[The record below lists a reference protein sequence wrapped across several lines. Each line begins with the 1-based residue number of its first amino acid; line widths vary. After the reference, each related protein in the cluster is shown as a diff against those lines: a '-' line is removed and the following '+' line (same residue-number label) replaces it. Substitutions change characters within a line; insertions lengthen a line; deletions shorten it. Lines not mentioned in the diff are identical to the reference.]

1 LFQGYTGDEPVR
13 SRTVYR
19 RSATVTYL
27 FILSSI
33 ASIECCSAQTF
44 RAEISVAKT
53 VVKNNEGFPVV
64 IGVRNIG
71 SVDQSLLVWDCS
83 YPAQWLPD
91 NSALHVDVAC
101 LQNSR
106 EEIKLKPGQ
115 TYRRTVS
122 FYVRLAGDGA
132 NRKEVTFR
140 LGYGPDAYFGTHEST
155 SQKVPLFWSNAV
167 TVVVASGP
175 PK

>member
-1 LFQGYTGDEPVR
+1 M
-13 SRTVYR
+13 YR
-19 RSATVTYL
+19 RPVTVMYL
-27 FILSSI
+27 FLLSSI
-33 ASIECCSAQTF
+33 ASIACCSAQTF

-91 NSALHVDVAC
+91 NSALHVNVAC
-101 LQNSR
+101 LRNSR
-106 EEIKLKPGQ
+106 EEITLKPGQ

-122 FYVRLAGDGA
+122 FYIRLTGDGDDV
-132 NRKEVTFR
+132 KEVTFR
-140 LGYGPDAYFGTHEST
+140 LGYGPDAYFGTHESN
-155 SQKVPLFWSNAV
+155 SPKVPLFWSNAARV
-167 TVVVASGP
+167 TVIGTGAFVR
-175 PK
+175 

>member
-1 LFQGYTGDEPVR
+1 M
-13 SRTVYR
+13 YR
-19 RSATVTYL
+19 RPMTVTYL
-27 FILSSI
+27 FLLSSI
-33 ASIECCSAQTF
+33 IASIACCSAQTF

-64 IGVRNIG
+64 IEVRNNG

-91 NSALHVDVAC
+91 NSALHVNVAC

-106 EEIKLKPGQ
+106 EEITLKPGQ

-122 FYVRLAGDGA
+122 FYIWLTGDGDD
-132 NRKEVTFR
+132 RKAVTFR

-155 SQKVPLFWSNAV
+155 SPKVPLFWSNAARV
-167 TVVVASGP
+167 TVIH
-175 PK
+175 